1 MSVFSSFMESIRK
14 TEPSS
19 WLPEIEAIENDSQ
32 RAYLKR
38 MAIETVLS
46 YVSRTMST
54 LKIDFKDKK
63 DHTWDYLLNVRP
75 NKDMSAA
82 VFWEKFYCKMLY
94 ENEVLVIFTEDNQM
108 LIADDYNRVEYAVY
122 EDVFNSVVIKD
133 YMFDRSFR
141 MSEVIFLEYNNEKL
155 EDLIN
160 GLFKDYG
167 ELFGRMIEVN
177 LRNNQIR
184 GKVKVDMS
192 QAFAKDDD
200 GKTKQSKLQDYI
212 NKMFNSFSKNSVAI
226 IPEMKG
232 FDYED
237 LGGNKGSSSQ
247 TIEELTKLKKSLTDE
262 VANIIGVPN
271 ALIYGEKLELGSNT
285 EVFRQSCTNGLTNKL
300 ISELNGKILTKE
312 EYKNGERVEVKGVLP
327 KDPFEYAV
335 QIDKIISSSFFTP
348 NQALKHFGF
357 KESTDPKMD
366 KHYMT
371 KNYEEALKG
380 GEE

>member
-1 MSVFSSFMESIRK
+1 MESIRK

-63 DHTWDYLLNVRP
+63 DHTWDHLLNVRP

-82 VFWEKFYCKMLY
+82 VFWEKFYYKMLY

-357 KESTDPKMD
+357 EESTDPKMD

>member
-1 MSVFSSFMESIRK
+1 MESIRK